1 MTVTGDVPQALL
13 DSWRAAVAAA
23 RGGAVYRAL
32 ADAIAADIAAARL
45 VPGASLPP
53 QRRLAWTL
61 DTAIA
66 TVTRAYADLSARG
79 LITAETGRGT
89 RVGRRRRADDGV
101 IAPRLEPATRDA
113 GPRRRPQPRAA
124 AGESAMIVP
133 GTMIDADPDDPAPYA
148 DADAEGAGGLIDL
161 SLAQP
166 ADPAA
171 AAALARTLT
180 AMAGSDGLL
189 ASLLA
194 YQPARG
200 AARHRAAGRQ
210 WLGRG
215 GWLPDPERLTVTAGA
230 QHALV
235 VALAAVAAPGDSIA
249 VESLA
254 NPSILAAARFRGVR
268 LKPLPIDAE
277 GADPAVLDRMAAE
290 DGRLRAAIL
299 QPSLHNPTGA
309 TMSPARRA
317 ALARVVTSRGLL
329 LIEDDVHAPLG
340 RPGALPAPVAA
351 LIPDRTVLIGSPSK
365 VLGPGLRTGWLAAP
379 ASLDDRISAA
389 LWASAWMAP
398 PLGAEVVSR
407 WIADGTAAILTA
419 SARAANIRRRDLLA
433 RRLPGLDMTLDPACA
448 QAWIRLPDD
457 WDPDRFADAAE
468 AAGVRVAP
476 ARAFT
481 VAPTP
486 VPVAARISLAAA
498 PDDAVFLRALDR
510 LATLLGTRE
519 PHGRTRPI
527 A

>member
-1 MTVTGDVPQALL
+1 MTVTGDVPKAQL
-13 DSWRAAVAAA
+13 DNWRAAVAAA

-45 VPGASLPP
+45 VPGAALPP

-124 AGESAMIVP
+124 DGEDGRMSM
-133 GTMIDADPDDPAPYA
+133 TA
-148 DADAEGAGGLIDL
+148 DAHADSAGGPIDL

-189 ASLLA
+189 AGLLA

-200 AARHRAAGRQ
+200 AARHRTAGRQ

-277 GADPAVLDRMAAE
+277 GADPAALDRMAAE

-317 ALARVVTSRGLL
+317 ALARVVISRGLL

-340 RPGALPAPVAA
+340 LPGALPAPVAA
-351 LIPDRTVLIGSPSK
+351 LIPDRTLLIGSPSK

-407 WIADGTAAILTA
+407 WIADGTADLLTA
-419 SARAANIRRRDLLA
+419 SARAANIRRRELLA
-433 RRLPGLDMTLDPACA
+433 RRLPGLDMTRDRACA

-510 LATLLGTRE
+510 LAALLGTRV

>member
-1 MTVTGDVPQALL
+1 
-13 DSWRAAVAAA
+13 
-23 RGGAVYRAL
+23 
-32 ADAIAADIAAARL
+32 
-45 VPGASLPP
+45 
-53 QRRLAWTL
+53 
-61 DTAIA
+61 
-66 TVTRAYADLSARG
+66 
-79 LITAETGRGT
+79 
-89 RVGRRRRADDGV
+89 
-101 IAPRLEPATRDA
+101 
-113 GPRRRPQPRAA
+113 
-124 AGESAMIVP
+124 
-133 GTMIDADPDDPAPYA
+133 
-148 DADAEGAGGLIDL
+148 
-161 SLAQP
+161 
-166 ADPAA
+166 
-171 AAALARTLT
+171 
-180 AMAGSDGLL
+180 MAGSDGLL

-249 VESLA
+249 VECLA
-254 NPSILAAARFRGVR
+254 NPSILAAVRFRGVR

-277 GADPAVLDRMAAE
+277 GADPAALDRMAAE

-309 TMSPARRA
+309 IMSPARRA
-317 ALARVVTSRGLL
+317 MLAQVVTNRGLL

-340 RPGALPAPVAA
+340 LPGALPAPVAA
-351 LIPDRTVLIGSPSK
+351 LIPDSTVLIGSPSK

-407 WIADGTAAILTA
+407 WIADGMAASLTA
-419 SARAANIRRRDLLA
+419 SARAANIRRRELLA
-433 RRLPGLDMTLDPACA
+433 RRLPGLDMTRDRACA

-498 PDDAVFLRALDR
+498 PDDAVFLQALDR
-510 LATLLGTRE
+510 LAALLGARE